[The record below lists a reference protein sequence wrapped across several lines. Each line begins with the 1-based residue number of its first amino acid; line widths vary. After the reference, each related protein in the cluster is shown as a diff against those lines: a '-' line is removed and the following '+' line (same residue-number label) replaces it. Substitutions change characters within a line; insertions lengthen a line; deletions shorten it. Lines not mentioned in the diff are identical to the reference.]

1 MITAG
6 IALETPEEAGVL
18 IVALAIAEAAT
29 CDNALAAGMM
39 LTIAANLLQSIDPA
53 QEIRNGLT
61 AKAVLAANMIKP
73 LENPKAQEALMHLV
87 RRAQKQGETS

>member
-29 CDNALAAGMM
+29 CDNALAASMM
-39 LTIAANLLQSIDPA
+39 LTIAANLLADIDPT
-53 QEIRNGLT
+53 QEIRDGLT
-61 AKAVLAANMIKP
+61 AKAVLAANTVKP
-73 LENPKAQEALMHLV
+73 LESPMAHEALMHLV